1 MPMSRPTRTRKPGAG
16 RRVAPRR
23 AEAASTGVDKKAQPD
38 MSTVASADH
47 VSRQL
52 ASTPKAQLVDM
63 LYQMLLGRRFE
74 EKTAEMYAL
83 QKIGGFCHLYIGQ
96 EAVSVGALSTL
107 RPDDYILTGYREHVH
122 ALVKGTDPG
131 RVMAEL
137 FGRRDGTSR
146 GKGGSMHL
154 FDKEHRLL
162 GGHAIVGGHIPL
174 ATGVAFA
181 TKYQQRDQVTLCFF
195 GEAAVNI
202 GAFHESM
209 NMAALWKL
217 PVVYIVENNRFGMGT
232 AIERASAIYDVA
244 QRACAYD
251 MASETVDGMDVLA
264 MRDAVGRAVDLARRE
279 SAPTLIE
286 ARCYRFMGHSMS
298 DPVHGHYRTKEEVQ
312 EQKEQ
317 DPIRSYVGILTG
329 AGIIDQKTLEDLDR
343 KAREVTD
350 QAIQFADASPE
361 PSPDA
366 LFEDVYSMP
375 YGPFTRSEQ

>member
-1 MPMSRPTRTRKPGAG
+1 MPIVTTP
-16 RRVAPRR
+16 
-23 AEAASTGVDKKAQPD
+23 
-38 MSTVASADH
+38 DH

-52 ASTPKAQLVDM
+52 AGTPKAVLVDL
-63 LYQMLLGRRFE
+63 LYQMLRGRRFE
-74 EKTAEMYAL
+74 EKCAEMYAL

-96 EAVSVGALSTL
+96 EAVAIGAMSTL
-107 RPDDYILTGYREHVH
+107 RSDDAILTSYREHVH
-122 ALVKGTDPG
+122 AIVKGCDPG

-137 FGRRDGTSR
+137 FGRRDGLSK

-154 FDKEHRLL
+154 FDREKGML

-181 TKYQQRDQVTLCFF
+181 NKYLQRDSVVVCFF

-217 PVVYIVENNRFGMGT
+217 PCIYIVENNRYGMGT

-264 MRDAVGRAVDLARRE
+264 VREVVGRAVDLARRE

-298 DPVHGHYRTKEEVQ
+298 DPVHGHYRTKEEVE
-312 EQKEQ
+312 EQKQQ
-317 DPIRSYVGILTG
+317 DPIRSYFQRLTA
-329 AGIIDQKTLEDLDR
+329 AGVVDQKGLEELDR
-343 KAREVTD
+343 KARAEVE
-350 QAIQFADASPE
+350 QAIQFAEASPE
-361 PSPDA
+361 PAADD
-366 LFEDVYSMP
+366 LYTDVYAEP
-375 YGPFTRSEQ
+375 YGPFKTSEQ

>member
-1 MPMSRPTRTRKPGAG
+1 MAKEQVLNHPANLPKDVLLDLLRK
-16 RRVAPRR
+16 
-23 AEAASTGVDKKAQPD
+23 
-38 MSTVASADH
+38 
-47 VSRQL
+47 
-52 ASTPKAQLVDM
+52 
-63 LYQMLLGRRFE
+63 MLLGRRFE
-74 EKTAEMYAL
+74 ERAAEMYAL

-96 EAVSVGALSTL
+96 EAVAVGAISTL
-107 RPDDYILTGYREHVH
+107 RQDDYILCSYREHVH
-122 ALVKGTDPG
+122 ALVKGADPG

-137 FGRRDGTSR
+137 FGRETGLSR

-154 FDKEHRLL
+154 FQRDIGLY

-181 TKYQQRDQVTLCFF
+181 IKYQGGDQVVLCFF

-202 GAFHESM
+202 GAFHESL

-217 PVVYIVENNRFGMGT
+217 PCVYIVENNRYGMGT

-264 MRDAVGRAVDLARRE
+264 VREAIGRAVDLARRE

-298 DPVHGHYRTKEEVQ
+298 DPVHGHYRTKEEVE
-312 EQKEQ
+312 EQKLR
-317 DPIRSYVGILTG
+317 DPIRHYFELLAAQGV
-329 AGIIDQKTLEDLDR
+329 IDQKGLEELDKQVR
-343 KAREVTD
+343 AEVEA
-350 QAIQFADASPE
+350 AIQFADGSPQ
-361 PSPDA
+361 PSTDS
-366 LFEDVYSMP
+366 LYEDVYSMP
-375 YGPFTRSEQ
+375 YGPFRNK

>member
-1 MPMSRPTRTRKPGAG
+1 
-16 RRVAPRR
+16 
-23 AEAASTGVDKKAQPD
+23 
-38 MSTVASADH
+38 MSTPSFPEH

-52 ASTPKAQLVDM
+52 TGTSKTTLVDV

-74 EKTAEMYAL
+74 EKCAEMYAL

-96 EAVSVGALSTL
+96 EAVAIGAISTL
-107 RPDDYILTGYREHVH
+107 RPDDYILTSYREHVH
-122 ALVKGTDPG
+122 ALAKGSNPG

-137 FGRRDGTSR
+137 FGRRDGVSR

-154 FDKEHRLL
+154 FDIEKGLL

-181 TKYQQRDQVTLCFF
+181 TKYRQQDQVTVCFF

-202 GAFHESM
+202 GAFHESL

-217 PVVYIVENNRFGMGT
+217 PCVYIVENNRYGMGT

-264 MRDAVGRAVDLARRE
+264 VREVVGRAVDLARAE
-279 SAPTLIE
+279 NLPTLIE

-298 DPVHGHYRTKEEVQ
+298 DPVHGHYRTKEEVE
-312 EQKEQ
+312 EQKQ
-317 DPIRSYVGILTG
+317 MDPIRSYFDTLAE
-329 AGIIDQKTLEDLDR
+329 AGLIDQKGLEELDR

-350 QAIQFADASPE
+350 SAIQFADASPE
-361 PSPDA
+361 PSVDE
-366 LFEDVYSMP
+366 LYEDVYTEP
-375 YGPFTRSEQ
+375 YGPFRRSR